1 VRSVRVLLGEC
12 VDRRLANE
20 LVGHD
25 VQTVPAMGWAGKRNG
40 DLLTLAGA
48 NFDAFVT
55 VDRNLPKQHDVSK
68 LSFALI
74 VLVAR
79 SNRLADLRPL
89 APRLVAALESAKPG
103 QLIEIAAA

>member
-1 VRSVRVLLGEC
+1 MRVLLDEC

-20 LVGHD
+20 LAAHD

-40 DLLTLAGA
+40 ELLSLAAA

-55 VDRNLPKQHDVSK
+55 VDRNLAKQHDVSK
-68 LSFALI
+68 LGFAII

-79 SNRLADLRPL
+79 SNRLADLLPL
-89 APRLVAALESAKPG
+89 VPQLLAALGSAR
-103 QLIEIAAA
+103 AAEVVEVRLGS